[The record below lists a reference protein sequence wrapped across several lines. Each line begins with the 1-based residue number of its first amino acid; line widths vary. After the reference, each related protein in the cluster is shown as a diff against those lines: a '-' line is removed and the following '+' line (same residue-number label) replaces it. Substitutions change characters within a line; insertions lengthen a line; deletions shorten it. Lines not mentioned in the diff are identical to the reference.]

1 MFWRPPSFLSQNSRE
16 ENARHGA
23 LAQLFERFCDCVPQS
38 PRTRV
43 GEEDADQE
51 CDRDDSGFLPREKI
65 IHEESLLFSQT
76 PKNKEQQSESWND
89 VSAEI
94 KEGLMQYVVGRFPP
108 AFDATVSLGRL
119 HGYFGGCEIIALHAI
134 LRRECAAGARDWA
147 LPDEA
152 PRGLWVRHPR
162 NH

>member
-1 MFWRPPSFLSQNSRE
+1 
-16 ENARHGA
+16 

-76 PKNKEQQSESWND
+76 PKNKEQQSESWTD

-134 LRRECAAGARDWA
+134 LSAALRIYSDLEEDCHGEGYGCVDQYERARG
-147 LPDEA
+147 PS
-152 PRGLWVRHPR
+152 PFRRHPVSR
-162 NH
+162 